1 MHATADVPASCPK
14 GNAFRRLELASVLA
28 CARERIMIGGDLSLA
43 RPGMRVPLRVRF
55 AAVLLA
61 ASTLGLV
68 ACDDAPK
75 TTTMRR
81 VEDPWAFAQ
90 TAMASGPLLI
100 VVRGVPS
107 LASEAAV
114 EDAVLQAA
122 QEAVTWTASPRF
134 TVIPARG
141 AASNVYAVYIFNG
154 RPAADPCG
162 EDAPGGEWQQ
172 GGRVSLLAAL
182 CDGADM
188 LVRVDG
194 RLKRHA
200 GLDDRR
206 FAELIGQATRELLAP
221 PPAPRP

>member
-1 MHATADVPASCPK
+1 
-14 GNAFRRLELASVLA
+14 
-28 CARERIMIGGDLSLA
+28 MIGGDLSLA
-43 RPGMRVPLRVRF
+43 CPGMRASLRVRF

-68 ACDDAPK
+68 ACEDAPK

-90 TAMASGPLLI
+90 AAMASGPLLI
-100 VVRGVPS
+100 VVRGLPS
-107 LASEAAV
+107 PASEAAV
-114 EDAVLQAA
+114 EDAVLHAA

-134 TVIPARG
+134 TVIPAR
-141 AASNVYAVYIFNG
+141 AAPSNLHLVYIFNG
-154 RPAADPCG
+154 RPVADPCR

-188 LVRVDG
+188 LVQVDG

-200 GLDDRR
+200 GLDDRQ
-206 FAELIGQATRELLAP
+206 FVKLISQATRELLAP